1 MRNNS
6 FFIEQMEENTKYNL
20 LYPYHLR
27 EDKVQGNL
35 KYDKQYAD
43 SLHCHYFDDVL
54 HAAYLEPY
62 AFYLTEEDR
71 KYYSEQEVEF
81 INKVIEDESRKLDNG
96 MVLVN
101 LDLSEETIALLEEYK
116 AANNMTFE
124 EAIIDILKKCIE
136 KDEEK

>member
-35 KYDKQYAD
+35 KYDKKYAD

-101 LDLSEETIALLEEYK
+101 LDLSEETIALLEAYK

-136 KDEEK
+136 KEEEK